1 MTAVIIFILLIFVV
15 ISLFGASSY
24 KVGNEAEEKMKKTL
38 MVNRDFQDEL
48 VKKISDPKYKKQIL
62 ELISEDLKYI
72 YGDAWE
78 ELYLN
83 QPWYLPKPYTTVFDS
98 KENIILFLMLSKS
111 GLIPECYRFSGIQIT
126 NTSAVNIYE
135 ALRTLHCVE
144 KNIQQKKDSLDY
156 KLIFNPKITR
166 DGYGKHAGPEVARYD
181 LPFMGSFHWSFE
193 SFYYNSRF
201 VMRDIHNATLVTACK
216 NCSIGERSDKEKNN
230 PYKNKLTL

>member
-1 MTAVIIFILLIFVV
+1 MAAVIIFILLIFVA
-15 ISLFGASSY
+15 ISLFGAGSY
-24 KVGNEAEEKMKKTL
+24 KVGNEAEEKTKKTL

-72 YGDAWE
+72 YGDVWE
-78 ELYLN
+78 DLYLN
-83 QPWYLPKPYTTVFDS
+83 QPWYVSKPYTTVFDT

-111 GLIPECYRFSGIQIT
+111 GLIPECYQFTGIQIT
-126 NTSAVNIYE
+126 NTKAVNIYE
-135 ALRTLHCVE
+135 ALRVLHCVE
-144 KNIQQKKDSLDY
+144 KNIQHKRGTADY
-156 KLIFNPKITR
+156 KMIFNPKITR

-181 LPFMGSFHWSFE
+181 WPFMGSFHWSFE

-201 VMRDIHNATLVTACK
+201 VMHDIHNATLVTACK
-216 NCSIGERSDKEKNN
+216 NCSVGERSDKEKNN

>member
-1 MTAVIIFILLIFVV
+1 MAAVIIFILLIFVV

-48 VKKISDPKYKKQIL
+48 VKKISNPKYKKQIL

-83 QPWYLPKPYTTVFDS
+83 QPWYFPKPYTTVFDS
-98 KENIILFLMLSKS
+98 KENIIVFLMLSKS
-111 GLIPECYRFSGIQIT
+111 GLIPECYRFGGIQIS
-126 NTSAVNIYE
+126 NTPAVNLYE

-144 KNIQQKKDSLDY
+144 KNIQQKKNSLEY
-156 KLIFNPKITR
+156 KLIFTPKITR
-166 DGYGKHAGPEVARYD
+166 DGYGKHAGPEVGGVSHLDGHSVVKYKWLKINPSIIRRREGQKYHHFKKVF
-181 LPFMGSFHWSFE
+181 LS
-193 SFYYNSRF
+193 N
-201 VMRDIHNATLVTACK
+201 VK
-216 NCSIGERSDKEKNN
+216 N
-230 PYKNKLTL
+230 L